1 MIDAILLSVA
11 LLGSELP
18 TPVSDRAP
26 KLNPERLCR
35 ARSIEDKLMQ
45 LPESQ
50 SVEDCLR
57 DETAA
62 RQRLGT
68 IWETTS
74 VTIRNRCQAEI
85 IALGTRSYLDLLAC
99 IELAEDTRPVPALKK
114 GKDRNT
120 N

>member
-26 KLNPERLCR
+26 RLNPERLCR
-35 ARSIEDKLMQ
+35 ARSREDKLMQ

-74 VTIRNRCQAEI
+74 VAIRNRCQAEI
-85 IALGTRSYLDLLAC
+85 IALATRTHFDFFTL
-99 IELAEDTRPVPALKK
+99 I
-114 GKDRNT
+114 
-120 N
+120 